1 MECSKERME
10 YCPRASQFRL
20 GGFFFIYIFTLA
32 KIVLFMLWFLSMA
45 VNAEVTK
52 NEGESAVNMIRRFS
66 KRVQG
71 TGLIQGTR
79 KRRYAVRTKSANV
92 RRKQTLKVIKRRE
105 NVKELIKLG
114 KMQERAPRGFR
125 RR

>member
-1 MECSKERME
+1 VVWC
-10 YCPRASQFRL
+10 FD
-20 GGFFFIYIFTLA
+20 
-32 KIVLFMLWFLSMA
+32 MA
-45 VNAEVTK
+45 INAEVTK
-52 NEGESAVNMIRRFS
+52 NEGENPVNLIRRFS

-79 KRRYAVRTKSANV
+79 KRRYATRLKSRLV

-125 RR
+125 RK

>member
-1 MECSKERME
+1 
-10 YCPRASQFRL
+10 
-20 GGFFFIYIFTLA
+20 
-32 KIVLFMLWFLSMA
+32 MA
-45 VNAEVTK
+45 TNAEVSK
-52 NEGESAVNMIRRFS
+52 NEGESAVNLIRRFS

-71 TGLIQGTR
+71 AGVINTIRGNRYFTR
-79 KRRYAVRTKSANV
+79 VKSREV

-114 KMQERAPRGFR
+114 KMPERPVRGGR